1 MVEPDCLGRD
11 RVRPGS
17 VHLESEGLKQWKI
30 EMQNAKVK
38 MLNPHCEVRDHLMV
52 SIKFEQVTK
61 ILGEARAVDSLT
73 LEIKPGELFF
83 LLGPSGCG
91 KTTALRLVAGFYFPD
106 EGRILFNERDESRV
120 APHKRNTGMVFQN
133 YALWPHMDVWS
144 NVAYG
149 LKMRRVPEGEKRE
162 RVARALET
170 VQMEDYAERLPN
182 QLSGGQQQ
190 RVALAR
196 ALVVDPDV
204 VLLDEPLSNLDA
216 KLRLEMRAQIREIHR
231 KIGRTTIYVTH
242 DQAEALSMA
251 DRIAV
256 MRRGRIVQVG
266 TPRQLYT
273 HPESSFVAEF
283 IGGANLLPG
292 RLEESGDL
300 LTVRTPFG
308 MVRALNGVK
317 GTNRG
322 DAVFC
327 SVRPESVRVKP
338 AEESPSEPINR
349 LTAEVQSI
357 MYLGDSEEYC
367 LRLADG
373 VLIRAVDYTPT
384 TRRIDVG
391 DRVALEIDPRDVV
404 VLPQEESID

>member
-1 MVEPDCLGRD
+1 MT
-11 RVRPGS
+11 S
-17 VHLESEGLKQWKI
+17 V
-30 EMQNAKVK
+30 
-38 MLNPHCEVRDHLMV
+38 
-52 SIKFEQVTK
+52 KFEHVNK
-61 ILGEARAVDSLT
+61 ILGEARAVDDLT

-91 KTTALRLVAGFYFPD
+91 KTTALRLVAGFYIPD
-106 EGRILFNERDESRV
+106 AGRILFNERDVSRV

-149 LKMRRVPEGEKRE
+149 LKMRRVSESEKRE

-196 ALVVDPDV
+196 ALVVEPDV

-266 TPRQLYT
+266 TPRELYA
-273 HPESSFVAEF
+273 HPETSFVAEF

-292 RLEESGDL
+292 RLEEAGDL
-300 LTVRTPFG
+300 LTVGTSVGRL
-308 MVRALNGVK
+308 RALDGVK
-317 GTNRG
+317 GIKRG
-322 DAVFC
+322 DRVFC
-327 SVRPESVRVKP
+327 SVRPESVRVRP
-338 AEESPSEPINR
+338 AEERSSEAVNR
-349 LTAEVQSI
+349 LPGEVTSI

-367 LRLADG
+367 LRLAEG
-373 VLIRAVDYTPT
+373 VLLRAVEHNPT
-384 TRRIDVG
+384 TRKAEPG
-391 DRVALEIDPRDVV
+391 NSVALEIDPRDVV
-404 VLPQEESID
+404 VLPQEDPGD